1 MSIFDTLAEN
11 RYQQWL
17 EARRQPGYRPPE
29 PRATTRERLSF
40 EGMLYQRVLALLTQ
54 AGDLP
59 AGADREDLLQTA
71 ARVELQLM
79 VALEK
84 KGLPRVA
91 QTLRES
97 IRVHAGKA
105 GIRSLPSVLNRRA

>member
-1 MSIFDTLAEN
+1 MSVFDTLAEN

-17 EARRQPGYRPPE
+17 EASRQPGYQAPE
-29 PRATTRERLSF
+29 PLIATRSRLSF
-40 EGMLYQRVLALLTQ
+40 EGMLYQEVMSLLERAGSASLAYDRDALL
-54 AGDLP
+54 D
-59 AGADREDLLQTA
+59 EA
-71 ARVELQLM
+71 ANVELQLI

-97 IRVHAGKA
+97 IRAHRCNV
-105 GIRSLPSVLNRRA
+105 